1 MDDSFLQN
9 ARMLEDILAHDDSF
23 TVMRLM
29 QAYETSPDKIA
40 FVAALIGRLMM
51 QEKRKELS
59 FKD

>member
-1 MDDSFLQN
+1 
-9 ARMLEDILAHDDSF
+9 MLEDILAHDDSF